1 MKNPDVVKNESEK
14 GSDYDADWSA
24 GWGKVAALAN
34 ERNFSEVSFNE
45 NPEESDEH
53 EESDDYDNEGDGY
66 DESDDYD
73 NEGDGYDESDDYD
86 NEGDGYDESDDYDSE
101 DDGYDHDEDAYGDYD
116 DGYDNYDGEDD
127 DYDHGEDAYGDYDDD
142 YDDYDDDDDYNSYYN
157 GDNER
162 LEVKEDEL
170 KIREIPLP
178 ENILKRYD
186 FIEKL
191 PSGIAIMGGVARSV
205 AREILTG
212 EKEPIRDI
220 DLVEITDNED
230 ESTVDPELLDELAQ
244 TYMPDDYAFGHGIGL
259 DTLEDYFSTRDFT
272 INECLIKDGKLL
284 VSELAENDFKENIIR
299 PTYYEAPYD
308 GDKLSGRLFLKAILM
323 QTVISQISESIPL
336 LEDVHVNFQYIGDFD
351 TAVFLNK
358 AMSRGVET
366 AVKFTENLAEWGV
379 VYPEFAGRPMA
390 LAKDLLT
397 NAYNFKFRP
406 STDERFLEPEEG
418 RDMSGFFVPKAMQE
432 YHSSDPAIARAIDEY
447 DSGPDYSNDDNDGD
461 NNGEPVSGYYTQK
474 DYDEINSSVDSRD
487 IE

>member
-86 NEGDGYDESDDYDSE
+86 SE

-142 YDDYDDDDDYNSYYN
+142 YDDYDDDDDDYNSYYN

-244 TYMPDDYAFGHGIGL
+244 TYMPDDYAFGHGVGL

-487 IE
+487 IEQVLNFKF

>member
-53 EESDDYDNEGDGY
+53 E
-66 DESDDYD
+66 ESDDYD

-447 DSGPDYSNDDNDGD
+447 ASGPDYSNDDNDGD

>member
-86 NEGDGYDESDDYDSE
+86 SE
-101 DDGYDHDEDAYGDYD
+101 DDG
-116 DGYDNYDGEDD
+116 
-127 DYDHGEDAYGDYDDD
+127 YDHGEDAYGDYGDG
-142 YDDYDDDDDYNSYYN
+142 YDDYDDEDDNYDHGEYAYDDYDDGYDDYDYNSYYN

-230 ESTVDPELLDELAQ
+230 ESTVDPELLDELTQ

-447 DSGPDYSNDDNDGD
+447 DSGPDYSNDDNDG
-461 NNGEPVSGYYTQK
+461 EPVSGYYTQE
-474 DYDEINSSVDSRD
+474 DYDEINSSVDNSD
-487 IE
+487 IEQVLNFKF

>member
-14 GSDYDADWSA
+14 GSDYDVDWSA

-34 ERNFSEVSFNE
+34 ERNFSKVSFNE

-73 NEGDGYDESDDYD
+73 GDGYDESDDYD
-86 NEGDGYDESDDYDSE
+86 GE

-116 DGYDNYDGEDD
+116 DGYDDYDDEDD
-127 DYDHGEDAYGDYDDD
+127 NYDHGEYA
-142 YDDYDDDDDYNSYYN
+142 YDDYDDGYDDYDDDYNSYYN

-220 DLVEITDNED
+220 DLVEITNNEG
-230 ESTVDPELLDELAQ
+230 ESAVDPELLDELAQ

-447 DSGPDYSNDDNDGD
+447 DSGPDYGNDDNDGD

-474 DYDEINSSVDSRD
+474 DYDEINSSVDNSD
-487 IE
+487 IEQVLNFKF

>member
-53 EESDDYDNEGDGY
+53 E
-66 DESDDYD
+66 ESDDYD

-230 ESTVDPELLDELAQ
+230 ESTVDPELLNELAQ

-397 NAYNFKFRP
+397 NVYNFKFRP

-461 NNGEPVSGYYTQK
+461 NNGDPVSGYYTQK
-474 DYDEINSSVDSRD
+474 DYDEINSSVDNSD
-487 IE
+487 IEQVLNFKF

>member
-73 NEGDGYDESDDYD
+73 
-86 NEGDGYDESDDYDSE
+86 SE

-142 YDDYDDDDDYNSYYN
+142 YDDYDDDDDDYNSYYN

-244 TYMPDDYAFGHGIGL
+244 TYMPDDYAFGHGVGL

-487 IE
+487 IEQVLNFKF

>member
-53 EESDDYDNEGDGY
+53 E
-66 DESDDYD
+66 ESDDYD

-418 RDMSGFFVPKAMQE
+418 RDMSGFFVLKAMQE

>member
-53 EESDDYDNEGDGY
+53 E
-66 DESDDYD
+66 ESDDYD

-474 DYDEINSSVDSRD
+474 DYDEINSSVDNSD
-487 IE
+487 IEQVLNFKF

>member
-73 NEGDGYDESDDYD
+73 
-86 NEGDGYDESDDYDSE
+86 SE
-101 DDGYDHDEDAYGDYD
+101 DDG
-116 DGYDNYDGEDD
+116 
-127 DYDHGEDAYGDYDDD
+127 YDHGEDAYGDYGDG
-142 YDDYDDDDDYNSYYN
+142 YDDYDDEDDNYDHGEYAYDDYDDGYDDYDDDYNSYYN

-230 ESTVDPELLDELAQ
+230 ESTVDPELLDELTQ

-336 LEDVHVNFQYIGDFD
+336 LEDVHVNFQYICDFD
-351 TAVFLNK
+351 MAVFLNK

>member
-73 NEGDGYDESDDYD
+73 
-86 NEGDGYDESDDYDSE
+86 SE
-101 DDGYDHDEDAYGDYD
+101 DDGYDHGEDAYGDYD

-142 YDDYDDDDDYNSYYN
+142 YDDYDDDDDDYNSYYN

-230 ESTVDPELLDELAQ
+230 ESTVDPELLNELAQ

-323 QTVISQISESIPL
+323 QTVISQISESISL

>member
-1 MKNPDVVKNESEK
+1 MKDPNVVKNESEK
-14 GSDYDADWSA
+14 DSDYDADWGA

-34 ERNFSEVSFNE
+34 NPNLSEASSKE
-45 NPEESDEH
+45 NPEDSDEY
-53 EESDDYDNEGDGY
+53 EESDDYDNE
-66 DESDDYD
+66 DDYD
-73 NEGDGYDESDDYD
+73 DY
-86 NEGDGYDESDDYDSE
+86 DDYDSE

-127 DYDHGEDAYGDYDDD
+127 DYDHDEDAYG
-142 YDDYDDDDDYNSYYN
+142 DYDDDDDYNSYYN

-336 LEDVHVNFQYIGDFD
+336 LEDVHVNFQYIGYFD

-366 AVKFTENLAEWGV
+366 AVKFTENLAEWGGV
-379 VYPEFAGRPMA
+379 INPEFAGRPMA

-397 NAYNFKFRP
+397 NVYNFKFRP
-406 STDERFLEPEEG
+406 STDERFHEPEES

-432 YHSSDPAIARAIDEY
+432 YYSSDPVIARAIDEY
-447 DSGPDYSNDDNDGD
+447 DSDPDYRNDDNDSD
-461 NNGEPVSGYYTQK
+461 SESTSGYYTQK
-474 DYDEINSSVDSRD
+474 DYDKINSSADNSY
-487 IE
+487 IEQVLNFKF

>member
-1 MKNPDVVKNESEK
+1 MKDPNVVKNESEK

-53 EESDDYDNEGDGY
+53 

-73 NEGDGYDESDDYD
+73 NEGDGYDESDNYD
-86 NEGDGYDESDDYDSE
+86 GE
-101 DDGYDHDEDAYGDYD
+101 DDGYDHDEDAYGDYG
-116 DGYDNYDGEDD
+116 DGYDDYDDEDD
-127 DYDHGEDAYGDYDDD
+127 NYDHGEYAYDDYDDG

-220 DLVEITDNED
+220 DLVEITNNEG
-230 ESTVDPELLDELAQ
+230 ESAVDPELLDELAQ
-244 TYMPDDYAFGHGIGL
+244 TYMPDDYVFGHGIGL

-272 INECLIKDGKLL
+272 INQCLIKDGRLL

-299 PTYYEAPYD
+299 PTYYEVPYD

-336 LEDVHVNFQYIGDFD
+336 LEDVYVNFQYIGYFD
-351 TAVFLNK
+351 TVVFLNK

-366 AVKFTENLAEWGV
+366 AVKFTENLAEWGGV
-379 VYPEFAGRPMA
+379 INPEFAGRPMA

-397 NAYNFKFRP
+397 NVYNFKFRP
-406 STDERFLEPEEG
+406 STDERFHEPEES

-432 YHSSDPAIARAIDEY
+432 YYSSDPVIARAIDEY
-447 DSGPDYSNDDNDGD
+447 DSDPDYRNDDNDS
-461 NNGEPVSGYYTQK
+461 ESTSGYYTQK
-474 DYDEINSSVDSRD
+474 DYDKINSSADNSY

>member
-1 MKNPDVVKNESEK
+1 MKDPNVVKNESEK
-14 GSDYDADWSA
+14 DSDYDADWGA

-34 ERNFSEVSFNE
+34 NPNLSEASSNE

-53 EESDDYDNEGDGY
+53 E
-66 DESDDYD
+66 ESDDYD

-397 NAYNFKFRP
+397 NAYNFKFRL

-474 DYDEINSSVDSRD
+474 DYDEINSSVDNSD
-487 IE
+487 IEQVLNFKF

>member
-86 NEGDGYDESDDYDSE
+86 SE

-142 YDDYDDDDDYNSYYN
+142 YDDYDDDDDDYNSYYN

-358 AMSRGVET
+358 VMSRGVET

-474 DYDEINSSVDSRD
+474 DYDEINSSVDNSD
-487 IE
+487 IEQVLNFKF

>member
-53 EESDDYDNEGDGY
+53 

-86 NEGDGYDESDDYDSE
+86 NEGDGYDESDNYDGE

-220 DLVEITDNED
+220 DLVEITNNED

-259 DTLEDYFSTRDFT
+259 DALEDYFSTRDFT

-432 YHSSDPAIARAIDEY
+432 YHSSDPAIARVIDEY

-474 DYDEINSSVDSRD
+474 DYDEINSSVDNRD
-487 IE
+487 GYGY

>member
-73 NEGDGYDESDDYD
+73 
-86 NEGDGYDESDDYDSE
+86 SE
-101 DDGYDHDEDAYGDYD
+101 DDGYDHD
-116 DGYDNYDGEDD
+116 
-127 DYDHGEDAYGDYDDD
+127 EDAYGDYDDD

-432 YHSSDPAIARAIDEY
+432 YHSFDPAIARAIDEY

-461 NNGEPVSGYYTQK
+461 NNGEPVSGYYTQE
-474 DYDEINSSVDSRD
+474 DYDEINSSVDNSD
-487 IE
+487 IEQVLNFKF

>member
-73 NEGDGYDESDDYD
+73 NEGDGYDESDNYD
-86 NEGDGYDESDDYDSE
+86 GE

-142 YDDYDDDDDYNSYYN
+142 YDDYDDDDYNSYYN

-212 EKEPIRDI
+212 EKESIRDI

-487 IE
+487 GYGY

>member
-53 EESDDYDNEGDGY
+53 E
-66 DESDDYD
+66 ESDDYD

>member
-86 NEGDGYDESDDYDSE
+86 SE
-101 DDGYDHDEDAYGDYD
+101 DDG
-116 DGYDNYDGEDD
+116 
-127 DYDHGEDAYGDYDDD
+127 YDHGEDAYGDYGDG
-142 YDDYDDDDDYNSYYN
+142 YDDYDDEDDNYDHGEYAYDDYDDGYDDYDDDYNSYYN

-230 ESTVDPELLDELAQ
+230 ESTVDPELLDELTQ

-447 DSGPDYSNDDNDGD
+447 DSGPDYSNDDNDG
-461 NNGEPVSGYYTQK
+461 EPVSGYYTQE
-474 DYDEINSSVDSRD
+474 DYDEINSSVDNSD
-487 IE
+487 IEQVLNFKF

>member
-1 MKNPDVVKNESEK
+1 MKDPNVVKNESEK
-14 GSDYDADWSA
+14 DSDYDADWGA

-53 EESDDYDNEGDGY
+53 E
-66 DESDDYD
+66 ESDDYD

-230 ESTVDPELLDELAQ
+230 ESTVDPELLNELAQ

-308 GDKLSGRLFLKAILM
+308 GDKLSGRLFLKATLM

-336 LEDVHVNFQYIGDFD
+336 LEDVHVNFQYIGDFN

-447 DSGPDYSNDDNDGD
+447 ASGPDYSNDDNDGD

-474 DYDEINSSVDSRD
+474 DYDEINSSVDNSD
-487 IE
+487 IEQVLNFKF

>member
-1 MKNPDVVKNESEK
+1 MKDPNVVKNESEK
-14 GSDYDADWSA
+14 DSDYDADWGA

-34 ERNFSEVSFNE
+34 NPNLSGASSKE
-45 NPEESDEH
+45 NPEDSDEY
-53 EESDDYDNEGDGY
+53 EESDDYDNE
-66 DESDDYD
+66 DDYD
-73 NEGDGYDESDDYD
+73 DY
-86 NEGDGYDESDDYDSE
+86 DDYDSE

-244 TYMPDDYAFGHGIGL
+244 TYMSDDYAFGHGIGL

-366 AVKFTENLAEWGV
+366 AVKVTENLAEWGV

-474 DYDEINSSVDSRD
+474 DYDEINSSVDNSD
-487 IE
+487 IEQVLNFKF

>member
-86 NEGDGYDESDDYDSE
+86 SE
-101 DDGYDHDEDAYGDYD
+101 DDGC
-116 DGYDNYDGEDD
+116 
-127 DYDHGEDAYGDYDDD
+127 DHGEDAYGDYGDG
-142 YDDYDDDDDYNSYYN
+142 YDDYDDEDDNYDHGEYAYDDYDDGYDDYDDDYNSYYN

-230 ESTVDPELLDELAQ
+230 ESTVDPELLDELTQ

-447 DSGPDYSNDDNDGD
+447 DSGPDYSNDDNDG
-461 NNGEPVSGYYTQK
+461 EPVSGYYTQE
-474 DYDEINSSVDSRD
+474 DYDEINSSVDNSD
-487 IE
+487 IEQVLNFKF

>member
-1 MKNPDVVKNESEK
+1 MKDPNVVKNESEK
-14 GSDYDADWSA
+14 DSDYDADWSA
-24 GWGKVAALAN
+24 GWGKIVALAN

-53 EESDDYDNEGDGY
+53 E
-66 DESDDYD
+66 
-73 NEGDGYDESDDYD
+73 ESDDYD

-178 ENILKRYD
+178 ENILKRY
-186 FIEKL
+186 
-191 PSGIAIMGGVARSV
+191 
-205 AREILTG
+205 TG

-366 AVKFTENLAEWGV
+366 AIKFTENLAEWGV

-474 DYDEINSSVDSRD
+474 DYDEINSSVDNRD
-487 IE
+487 GYGY

>member
-86 NEGDGYDESDDYDSE
+86 SE
-101 DDGYDHDEDAYGDYD
+101 DDGYDHGEDAYGDYD

-142 YDDYDDDDDYNSYYN
+142 YDDYDDDDYNSYYN

-379 VYPEFAGRPMA
+379 VYPEFVGRPMA

-397 NAYNFKFRP
+397 YAYNFKFRP

-461 NNGEPVSGYYTQK
+461 NNGEPGSGYYTQK
-474 DYDEINSSVDSRD
+474 DYDEINSSVDNRD
-487 IE
+487 GYGY

>member
-1 MKNPDVVKNESEK
+1 MKDPNVAKNESEK
-14 GSDYDADWSA
+14 DSDYDVDWGA

-34 ERNFSEVSFNE
+34 NPNLSEASSKE
-45 NPEESDEH
+45 NPEDSDEY
-53 EESDDYDNEGDGY
+53 EESDDYDNE
-66 DESDDYD
+66 DDYD
-73 NEGDGYDESDDYD
+73 DY
-86 NEGDGYDESDDYDSE
+86 DDYDSE

-142 YDDYDDDDDYNSYYN
+142 YDDYDDDDDYNSYCN

-220 DLVEITDNED
+220 DLVEITNNEG
-230 ESTVDPELLDELAQ
+230 ESAVDPELLDELAQ
-244 TYMPDDYAFGHGIGL
+244 TYMPDDYVFGHGIGL

-272 INECLIKDGKLL
+272 INQCLIKDGRLL

-299 PTYYEAPYD
+299 PTYYEVPYD

-336 LEDVHVNFQYIGDFD
+336 LEDVHVNFQYIGYFD

-366 AVKFTENLAEWGV
+366 AVKFTENLAEWGGV
-379 VYPEFAGRPMA
+379 INPEFAGRPMA

-397 NAYNFKFRP
+397 NVYNFKFRP
-406 STDERFLEPEEG
+406 STDEGFQEAEES
-418 RDMSGFFVPKAMQE
+418 RAMSGFFVPKPMRE
-432 YHSSDPAIARAIDEY
+432 YHSSDSVIARAIDEY
-447 DSGPDYSNDDNDGD
+447 DSGPDYSDDGND
-461 NNGEPVSGYYTQK
+461 GEPVSGYYTQK
-474 DYDEINSSVDSRD
+474 DYDEINSSVGGRD
-487 IE
+487 GYGFYDEENDNPEDLRY

>member
-1 MKNPDVVKNESEK
+1 MKDPNVAKNESEK
-14 GSDYDADWSA
+14 DSDYDVDWGA

-34 ERNFSEVSFNE
+34 NPNLSEASSRE

-73 NEGDGYDESDDYD
+73 NEGDDYDESDNYD
-86 NEGDGYDESDDYDSE
+86 GE

-116 DGYDNYDGEDD
+116 DGYDDYDDEDD
-127 DYDHGEDAYGDYDDD
+127 NYDHGEYAYGDYDDD
-142 YDDYDDDDDYNSYYN
+142 YDDYDDDDDDYNSYYN

-244 TYMPDDYAFGHGIGL
+244 TYMPDDYAFGHGIEL

-284 VSELAENDFKENIIR
+284 VSELAENDFKENVIR

-336 LEDVHVNFQYIGDFD
+336 LEDVHANFQYIGDFD

-474 DYDEINSSVDSRD
+474 DYDEINSSVDNRD
-487 IE
+487 GYGY

>member
-1 MKNPDVVKNESEK
+1 MKDPNVAKNESEK
-14 GSDYDADWSA
+14 DSDYDADWGA

-34 ERNFSEVSFNE
+34 NPNLSEASSKE
-45 NPEESDEH
+45 NPEDSDEY
-53 EESDDYDNEGDGY
+53 EESDDYDNE
-66 DESDDYD
+66 DDYD
-73 NEGDGYDESDDYD
+73 DY
-86 NEGDGYDESDDYDSE
+86 DDYDSE
-101 DDGYDHDEDAYGDYD
+101 DDGYDHDEDAYG
-116 DGYDNYDGEDD
+116 
-127 DYDHGEDAYGDYDDD
+127 D

-259 DTLEDYFSTRDFT
+259 DTLEDYFSTRDLT

-308 GDKLSGRLFLKAILM
+308 GDKLSGRLFLKAIL
-323 QTVISQISESIPL
+323 
-336 LEDVHVNFQYIGDFD
+336 
-351 TAVFLNK
+351 
-358 AMSRGVET
+358 
-366 AVKFTENLAEWGV
+366 
-379 VYPEFAGRPMA
+379 
-390 LAKDLLT
+390 
-397 NAYNFKFRP
+397 
-406 STDERFLEPEEG
+406 
-418 RDMSGFFVPKAMQE
+418 
-432 YHSSDPAIARAIDEY
+432 
-447 DSGPDYSNDDNDGD
+447 
-461 NNGEPVSGYYTQK
+461 
-474 DYDEINSSVDSRD
+474 
-487 IE
+487 

>member
-1 MKNPDVVKNESEK
+1 MKDPNVAKNESEK
-14 GSDYDADWSA
+14 DSDYDADWGA

-34 ERNFSEVSFNE
+34 NPNLSEASSKE
-45 NPEESDEH
+45 NPEDSDEY
-53 EESDDYDNEGDGY
+53 EESDDYDNE
-66 DESDDYD
+66 DDYD
-73 NEGDGYDESDDYD
+73 DY
-86 NEGDGYDESDDYDSE
+86 DDYDSE

-220 DLVEITDNED
+220 DLVEITDNEG
-230 ESTVDPELLDELAQ
+230 ESAVDPELLDELAQ
-244 TYMPDDYAFGHGIGL
+244 TYMPDDYVFGHGIGL

-272 INECLIKDGKLL
+272 INQCLIKDGRLL

-299 PTYYEAPYD
+299 PTYYEVPYD

-336 LEDVHVNFQYIGDFD
+336 LEDVHVNFQYIGYFD

-366 AVKFTENLAEWGV
+366 AVKFTENLAEWGGV
-379 VYPEFAGRPMA
+379 INPEFAGRPMA

-397 NAYNFKFRP
+397 NVYNFKFRP
-406 STDERFLEPEEG
+406 STDERFHEPEES

-432 YHSSDPAIARAIDEY
+432 YYSSDPVIARAIDEY
-447 DSGPDYSNDDNDGD
+447 DSGLDYSNDGND
-461 NNGEPVSGYYTQK
+461 GEPVSGYYTQE
-474 DYDEINSSVDSRD
+474 DYDEINSSVDNSD
-487 IE
+487 IEQVLNFKF

>member
-53 EESDDYDNEGDGY
+53 E
-66 DESDDYD
+66 ESDDYD

-178 ENILKRYD
+178 ENILKRCD

-447 DSGPDYSNDDNDGD
+447 DSGPDYSNDDNDSD

-474 DYDEINSSVDSRD
+474 DYDEINSSVDNRD
-487 IE
+487 GYGY

>member
-73 NEGDGYDESDDYD
+73 NEGDGYDESDNYD
-86 NEGDGYDESDDYDSE
+86 GE

-116 DGYDNYDGEDD
+116 DGYDDYDDEDD

-447 DSGPDYSNDDNDGD
+447 DSGPDYSNDGNDGD

-474 DYDEINSSVDSRD
+474 DYDEINSSVDNRD
-487 IE
+487 GYGY

>member
-1 MKNPDVVKNESEK
+1 MKDPNVAKNESEK
-14 GSDYDADWSA
+14 DSDYDADWGA

-34 ERNFSEVSFNE
+34 NPNLSEASSKE
-45 NPEESDEH
+45 NPEDSDEY
-53 EESDDYDNEGDGY
+53 EESDDYDNE
-66 DESDDYD
+66 DDYD
-73 NEGDGYDESDDYD
+73 DY
-86 NEGDGYDESDDYDSE
+86 DDYDSE

-142 YDDYDDDDDYNSYYN
+142 YDDYDDDDDDYNSYYN

-406 STDERFLEPEEG
+406 STDEIFLEPEEG

-447 DSGPDYSNDDNDGD
+447 DSGPDYSDDDNDG
-461 NNGEPVSGYYTQK
+461 EPGSGYYTQK
-474 DYDEINSSVDSRD
+474 DYDEINSSVDNRD
-487 IE
+487 GYGY

>member
-53 EESDDYDNEGDGY
+53 E
-66 DESDDYD
+66 ESDDYD

-284 VSELAENDFKENIIR
+284 VSELVENDFKENIIR

-397 NAYNFKFRP
+397 NVYNFKFRP

-474 DYDEINSSVDSRD
+474 DYDEINSSVDNSD
-487 IE
+487 IEQVLNFKF

>member
-86 NEGDGYDESDDYDSE
+86 SE

-127 DYDHGEDAYGDYDDD
+127 DYDHGDDAYGDYDDD

-447 DSGPDYSNDDNDGD
+447 DSGPDYSDDDNDGD
-461 NNGEPVSGYYTQK
+461 NNGEPVSGYYTQE
-474 DYDEINSSVDSRD
+474 DYDEINSSVDNRD
-487 IE
+487 GYGY

>member
-127 DYDHGEDAYGDYDDD
+127 DYDHSEDAYGDYDDD
-142 YDDYDDDDDYNSYYN
+142 YDDYDDDDCNSYYN

-299 PTYYEAPYD
+299 PTYYEVPYD

-447 DSGPDYSNDDNDGD
+447 DSGINYSDD
-461 NNGEPVSGYYTQK
+461 GEPISGYYAQK
-474 DYDEINSSVDSRD
+474 DYDEINSSVDNSGD
-487 IE
+487 YGY

>member
-1 MKNPDVVKNESEK
+1 MKDPNVVKNESEK
-14 GSDYDADWSA
+14 DSDYDADWGA

-34 ERNFSEVSFNE
+34 NPNLSEASSKE
-45 NPEESDEH
+45 NPEDSDEY
-53 EESDDYDNEGDGY
+53 EESDDYDNE
-66 DESDDYD
+66 DDYD
-73 NEGDGYDESDDYD
+73 DY
-86 NEGDGYDESDDYDSE
+86 DDYDSE

-142 YDDYDDDDDYNSYYN
+142 YDDYDDDDYNSYYN

-323 QTVISQISESIPL
+323 
-336 LEDVHVNFQYIGDFD
+336 
-351 TAVFLNK
+351 
-358 AMSRGVET
+358 
-366 AVKFTENLAEWGV
+366 
-379 VYPEFAGRPMA
+379 
-390 LAKDLLT
+390 
-397 NAYNFKFRP
+397 
-406 STDERFLEPEEG
+406 
-418 RDMSGFFVPKAMQE
+418 
-432 YHSSDPAIARAIDEY
+432 
-447 DSGPDYSNDDNDGD
+447 
-461 NNGEPVSGYYTQK
+461 
-474 DYDEINSSVDSRD
+474 
-487 IE
+487 